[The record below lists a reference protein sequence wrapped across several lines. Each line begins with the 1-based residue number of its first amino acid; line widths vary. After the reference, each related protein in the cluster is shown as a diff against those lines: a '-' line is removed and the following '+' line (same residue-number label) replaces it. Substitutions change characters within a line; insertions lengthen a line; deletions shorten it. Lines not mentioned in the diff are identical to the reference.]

1 MQKRMLSRH
10 IATTLVLGSILIG
23 SSVYAIPSGYDIVTN
38 GGKIDI
44 NGNQMDITGSGNMA
58 IKWEQFGI
66 KPGEKVTF
74 SNMTN
79 VLNYVTGN
87 ARSEIFGALEAQNV
101 NVFLINP
108 NGVLFGKGAEVKAQ
122 SLLVSTAAMNDS
134 DIAGFNGTPVLDKTA
149 LTADVINLG
158 TIRADKLTV
167 EGANIT
173 LGSADK
179 ITKYD
184 GTAVTGSDKANY
196 LLQSDGAINVGY
208 EVEKTAT
215 LDVGD
220 SQTHNALSN
229 YSSGTVAAGSSKG
242 SVVFSGKKANGTT
255 DNTIN
260 DYMLVHDVYELQ
272 NMETNRAGKYMLA
285 DNIEA
290 GVTKTDSWHNG
301 AGFTPL
307 FSSNNS
313 SQATNYNWFTGAFEG
328 NGYTI
333 KDLYINNS
341 AYLWVG
347 LFGKSAGQI
356 INVNLENI
364 DYSNTGE
371 GRYIGGVLGE
381 NVFGGSINN
390 VQASGK
396 IAVHNDA
403 QSPYVGGIVG
413 SNGFSVIGGGTAAAG
428 LTRSTVKNAS
438 SKVDITVTGSCTQAN
453 VGGIAGRNNYYT
465 KSGDSSVN
473 EVGLLENVRNEGTI
487 KVDIKQ
493 SYVGGIIGTNL
504 GELQQA
510 SNIGAVQGKWYTGG
524 IIGSN
529 DGSKNNGFINKDL
542 FNGGIVSGTQYVGGI
557 VGQNIAGNFSNVGNT
572 GTISGTDNTAGLYV
586 GGIIGQNMRFRNY
599 IDGKWVSFIPAIND
613 AYNTGS
619 ISGVGSAGSEID
631 VGGII
636 GYQVYGS
643 LTNAYNTG
651 DVYGDK
657 GAAAAGYVGGIC
669 GSNTATIENV
679 YNASS
684 VAVTSGTRGSYI
696 QAGISSSATVTKN
709 AFFFKPATGSYYD
722 YNGTEYAT
730 TKDFNQAFMDGI
742 AVGGDKDSW
751 LIYSGGQ
758 TTPQFAAP
766 LQPLEIKVGDIEV
779 EIEQGSSYK
788 ELAQTIAAKLAA
800 QGLEIDADKILAAG
814 IDQAGEYN
822 LSDLLYST
830 QDGYMIT
837 VGDGGKLTIK
847 VKAVVSPDPPVGPD
861 IPPADIDKIAGNSQ
875 YHAAL
880 VNITASGEMK
890 ESLKS
895 ARTDV
900 MQKDEEHKKIKIK
913 GRGIKI

>member
-1 MQKRMLSRH
+1 MQKRRLSRH

-23 SSVYAIPSGYDIVTN
+23 SPVYAMPSGYDIVTN
-38 GGKIDI
+38 GGEIKI
-44 NGNQMDITGSGNMA
+44 NGNQMEINGSGNMA

-66 KPGEKVTF
+66 KSGEKVTF

-134 DIAGFNGTPVLDKTA
+134 DIAGFNGTPVLDKNA
-149 LTADVINLG
+149 ITADVINLG

-179 ITKYD
+179 ITKYN
-184 GTAVTGSDKANY
+184 GTAVTGSEKANY

-208 EVEKTAT
+208 EVEKTAA

-242 SVVFSGKKANGTT
+242 SVVFSGKKADGTT

-260 DYMLVHDVYELQ
+260 DYMLVHDAYELQ
-272 NMETNRAGKYMLA
+272 NIETNRAGKYMLA

-290 GVTKTDSWHNG
+290 GVTKTDSWHSG

-328 NGYTI
+328 NGYTV
-333 KDLYINNS
+333 KNLYINNS
-341 AYLWVG
+341 TYLWVG

-356 INVNLENI
+356 TNVNLENI

-381 NVFGGSINN
+381 NVFGGSISN
-390 VQASGK
+390 VQVSGK
-396 IAVHNDA
+396 ITVNNASK
-403 QSPYVGGIVG
+403 SPYVGGIVG
-413 SNGFSVIGGGTAAAG
+413 SNGFNTIGGGTAGAG
-428 LTRSTVKNAS
+428 ETRSSVKNAF
-438 SKVDITVTGSCTQAN
+438 SKVDITVTGSSTQAN
-453 VGGIAGRNNYYT
+453 VGGIAGKNNYYT
-465 KSGDSSVN
+465 KSDDSTVN
-473 EVGLLENVRNEGTI
+473 EIGFIENVRNEGSI
-487 KVDIKQ
+487 NVDIKQ
-493 SYVGGIIGTNL
+493 SYAGGIIGTNL

-510 SNIGAVQGKWYTGG
+510 SNIGTVQGKWYTGG

-529 DGSKNNGFINKDL
+529 DGGQNNVFIQTGFLNE
-542 FNGGIVSGTQYVGGI
+542 GAVSGTQYVGGI
-557 VGQNIAGNFSNVGNT
+557 VGQNMGGKFSNLGNT
-572 GTISGTDNTAGLYV
+572 GTISGKDNTGGLYV
-586 GGIIGQNMRFRNY
+586 GGIVGQNTRGMVY
-599 IDGKWVSFIPAIND
+599 INDKLVYSTPAITN

-619 ISGVGSAGSEID
+619 IRITAG
-631 VGGII
+631 
-636 GYQVYGS
+636 
-643 LTNAYNTG
+643 TT
-651 DVYGDK
+651 
-657 GAAAAGYVGGIC
+657 
-669 GSNTATIENV
+669 
-679 YNASS
+679 
-684 VAVTSGTRGSYI
+684 GSYI
-696 QAGISSSATVTKN
+696 LAGVGEGISIKN
-709 AFFFKPATGSYYD
+709 TFFLKPETNSYYN
-722 YNGTEYAT
+722 YGNGTEYAT
-730 TKDFNQAFMDGI
+730 TKEFNQAFMDGI
-742 AVGGDKDSW
+742 ASSSDKDSW
-751 LIYSGGQ
+751 LVYSGGQ

-779 EIEQGSSYK
+779 EIEQGSSYT

-847 VKAVVSPDPPVGPD
+847 VKAVVSPDPSVGPD
-861 IPPADIDKIAGNSQ
+861 VPPADIDKIAGNSQ

-880 VNITASGEMK
+880 VNITASGDMK

>member
-1 MQKRMLSRH
+1 MQKRRLSRH

-23 SSVYAIPSGYDIVTN
+23 SPVYAMPSGYDIVTN
-38 GGKIDI
+38 GGEIKI
-44 NGNQMDITGSGNMA
+44 NGNQMEINGSGNMA

-66 KPGEKVTF
+66 KSGEKVTF

-134 DIAGFNGTPVLDKTA
+134 DIAGFNGTPVLDKNA
-149 LTADVINLG
+149 ITADVINLG

-179 ITKYD
+179 ITKYN
-184 GTAVTGSDKANY
+184 GTAVTGSEKANY

-208 EVEKTAT
+208 EVEKTAA

-242 SVVFSGKKANGTT
+242 SVVFSGKKADGTT

-260 DYMLVHDVYELQ
+260 DYMLVHDAYELQ
-272 NMETNRAGKYMLA
+272 NIETNRAGKYMLA

-290 GVTKTDSWHNG
+290 GVTKTDSWHSG

-328 NGYTI
+328 NGYTV
-333 KDLYINNS
+333 KNLYINNS
-341 AYLWVG
+341 TYLWVG

-356 INVNLENI
+356 TNVNLENI

-381 NVFGGSINN
+381 NVFGGSISN
-390 VQASGK
+390 VQVSGK
-396 IAVHNDA
+396 ITVNNASK
-403 QSPYVGGIVG
+403 SPYVGGIVG
-413 SNGFSVIGGGTAAAG
+413 SNGFNTIGGGTAGAG
-428 LTRSTVKNAS
+428 ETRSSVKNAF
-438 SKVDITVTGSCTQAN
+438 SKVDITVTGSSTQAN
-453 VGGIAGRNNYYT
+453 VGGIAGKNNYYT
-465 KSGDSSVN
+465 KSDDSTVN
-473 EVGLLENVRNEGTI
+473 EIGFIENVRNEGSI
-487 KVDIKQ
+487 NVDIKQ
-493 SYVGGIIGTNL
+493 SYAGGIIGTNL

-510 SNIGAVQGKWYTGG
+510 SNIGTVQGKWYTGG

-529 DGSKNNGFINKDL
+529 DGGQNNVFIQTGFLNE
-542 FNGGIVSGTQYVGGI
+542 GAVSGTQYVGGI
-557 VGQNIAGNFSNVGNT
+557 VGQNMGGKFSNLGNT
-572 GTISGTDNTAGLYV
+572 GTISGKDNTGGLYV
-586 GGIIGQNMRFRNY
+586 GGIVGQNTRGMVY
-599 IDGKWVSFIPAIND
+599 INDKLVYSTPAITN

-619 ISGVGSAGSEID
+619 ISGVGSSASSVY
-631 VGGII
+631 VGGIT
-636 GYQVYGS
+636 GYQYYGY

-651 DVYGDK
+651 SIYGDK
-657 GAAAAGYVGGIC
+657 GTASKGYAGGIC
-669 GSNTATIENV
+669 GAAYDLIENA
-679 YNASS
+679 YNTGSIRITA
-684 VAVTSGTRGSYI
+684 GTTGSYI
-696 QAGISSSATVTKN
+696 LAGVGEGISIKN
-709 AFFFKPATGSYYD
+709 TFFLKPETNSYYN
-722 YNGTEYAT
+722 YGNGTEYAT
-730 TKDFNQAFMDGI
+730 TKEFNQAFMDGI
-742 AVGGDKDSW
+742 ASSSDKDSW
-751 LIYSGGQ
+751 LVYSGGQ

-779 EIEQGSSYK
+779 EIEQGSSYT

-847 VKAVVSPDPPVGPD
+847 VKAVVSPDPSVGPD
-861 IPPADIDKIAGNSQ
+861 VPPADIDKIAGNSQ

-880 VNITASGEMK
+880 VNITASGDMK